1 MIVEERVYT
10 MIPGGVHRYLEL
22 WNEHGRE
29 AQIDCLGVPLGVY
42 TCEVGDLNTLTYLW
56 QYASFD
62 DRSTRRGRL
71 QRDERFAEF
80 RAKVRELVMQQ
91 RNRILTP
98 VQLPEEGQVK

>member
-10 MIPGGVHRYLEL
+10 MIPGGTPRYIML
-22 WNEHGRE
+22 WNQFGRE
-29 AQIDCLGVPLGVY
+29 AQIDCLGAPLGVY

-56 QYASFD
+56 QYASFE
-62 DRSTRRGRL
+62 DRSTRRDRL

-80 RAKVRELVMQQ
+80 RGKVRELVVRQ